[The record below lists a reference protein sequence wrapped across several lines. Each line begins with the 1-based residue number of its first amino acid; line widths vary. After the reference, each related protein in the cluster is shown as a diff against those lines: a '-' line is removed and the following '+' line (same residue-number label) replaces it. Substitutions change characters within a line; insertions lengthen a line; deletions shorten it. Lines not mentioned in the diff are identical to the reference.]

1 MSIFEI
7 LGVWPLLKVFFE
19 GIASVNWG
27 DRGDRSLIYGTLSV
41 LTVHFEGSCRY
52 VSGLNDRYGI
62 DQSCLVSIVT
72 QARSRGGFVCLPTFA
87 LTQVRPIIKAMHKAF
102 CQLPNVFL
110 NILF

>member
-52 VSGLNDRYGI
+52 VSELNNRYGI
-62 DQSCLVSIVT
+62 DQSCHAVSVSIP
-72 QARSRGGFVCLPTFA
+72 RRGVVGVLFVYQPS
-87 LTQVRPIIKAMHKAF
+87 H
-102 CQLPNVFL
+102 
-110 NILF
+110 